1 MAANPETSQYH
12 EVTPERLIHYTDHA
26 PLGASNGTAIFI
38 HGSGPGASGWSNFK
52 HNVSAFK
59 KPVIA
64 ASSTTSGATERRQNR
79 RMWTIRSTSLSTD
92 SYR

>member
-26 PLGASNGTAIFI
+26 PIGASNGTAIFI

-52 HNVSAFK
+52 H
-59 KPVIA
+59 
-64 ASSTTSGATERRQNR
+64 RY
-79 RMWTIRSTSLSTD
+79 L
-92 SYR
+92 